1 MTVWSQGSNWV
12 TNSSNSV
19 WGQAG
24 AATTLAFPGPHGQ
37 LQGRP
42 RRSRAERS
50 SSSGCEAHSSS
61 WLGVSS
67 PGRDVV
73 RVEPIQQ
80 KVTGMIK
87 GMENQAREERL
98 KGLPLFS
105 LEKRDSDV
113 IAPCKSLH
121 GY

>member
-1 MTVWSQGSNWV
+1 M
-12 TNSSNSV
+12 
-19 WGQAG
+19 
-24 AATTLAFPGPHGQ
+24 
-37 LQGRP
+37 
-42 RRSRAERS
+42 
-50 SSSGCEAHSSS
+50 
-61 WLGVSS
+61 
-67 PGRDVV
+67 V

>member
-1 MTVWSQGSNWV
+1 MGHECR
-12 TNSSNSV
+12 SSALGGCQDHGLPRTLAKAA
-19 WGQAG
+19 GQAG
-24 AATTLAFPGPHGQ
+24 ED
-37 LQGRP
+37 
-42 RRSRAERS
+42 RRGEALRS
-50 SSSGCEAHSSS
+50 GHEARSSS
-61 WLGVSS
+61 WLRVPS

-87 GMENQAREERL
+87 GMENQTHEERL

-105 LEKRDSDV
+105 LEKRDRDV

-121 GY
+121 DY